1 MVEVYVKLIE
11 SKMRTL
17 KSVEEKV
24 PHLIEAIKKRL
35 IEDGYSFD

>member
-11 SKMRTL
+11 SGMRTL

-24 PHLIEAIKKRL
+24 PHLMDAIKKRL
-35 IEDGYSFD
+35 VEDGHSLD

>member
-11 SKMRTL
+11 SGMRTF

-35 IEDGYSFD
+35 IEDHYKFD